1 MYKWYQ
7 HVSDV
12 IDNCLHLVTWIYVGF
27 TTKTLTVTNL
37 DSISK

>member
-1 MYKWYQ
+1 
-7 HVSDV
+7 
-12 IDNCLHLVTWIYVGF
+12 VGF